1 MRKYPWL
8 HRPISSLFTHSCTLP
23 GRPEVVE
30 CSPLNETA
38 NKKPT
43 TMWGIKGR
51 WMQPPDAG
59 CERDPATSP
68 LSNIQSFG
76 TGHHHGTAL
85 KLITPSPAA
94 VMPQGQDV
102 IHSTQRKQSLRH
114 KSCHCSPTLP
124 KTLTTTISVGYEN
137 YLTLVAVNSS

>member
-23 GRPEVVE
+23 GRPEVVGMLPTE
-30 CSPLNETA
+30 WNTA
-38 NKKPT
+38 NKTQLPCEEAKEGGCSHRMRAVKGILPPPHFLTRSPSGRDT
-43 TMWGIKGR
+43 T
-51 WMQPPDAG
+51 A
-59 CERDPATSP
+59 
-68 LSNIQSFG
+68 
-76 TGHHHGTAL
+76 AL

-94 VMPQGQDV
+94 IMPQGQDV

-137 YLTLVAVNSS
+137 YWTLVAVNSS